1 MESPTQTALSRDF
14 GTSMTR
20 SYSNWFVR
28 ARLKTRQLLLLA
40 AMEEE
45 GNVRRAA
52 DSLGITQP
60 AASRLLKE
68 LEDMLGVSLF
78 DRTPHGMRATL
89 YGEVMIRHA
98 RMVLSNLSHAHDEI
112 SSLRAG
118 LTGQVRIGVIAAAAA
133 TMVPRAL
140 ASVKER
146 YPQLQIWLQV
156 ETSDVMLAQV
166 AEGELDIMIGRVLER
181 QDPLKTEVHYEPL
194 ADEPLCVVARIGHPL
209 ETEPDLTLR
218 DVVDASWVL
227 HPPGSVL
234 RHRFDLMFSQ
244 IGLNPPQNVVNTN
257 NFLAI
262 SSLLLHSDM
271 LAVLPDEVAR
281 QYQQYGMLKRMPV
294 DLPCRM
300 DTFGIITRQSQLLSP
315 AASMVLEALRSAA
328 ADVYGAAFAPAMAR

>member
-1 MESPTQTALSRDF
+1 
-14 GTSMTR
+14 MTR
-20 SYSNWFVR
+20 SHSNWFVR
-28 ARLKTRQLLLLA
+28 GRLKTRQLMLLA

-78 DRTPHGMRATL
+78 DRTPHGMLATM

-112 SSLRAG
+112 SALRAG

-133 TMVPRAL
+133 TMVPRAIT
-140 ASVKER
+140 SVKEL

-156 ETSDVMLAQV
+156 ETSDVMLERV

-181 QDPLKTEVHYEPL
+181 QNPLNTEVRYEPL
-194 ADEPLCVVARIGHPL
+194 ADEPLCVVARTGHPL
-209 ETEPDLTLR
+209 ENETGLRLR
-218 DVVDASWVL
+218 DVVNASWVL

-262 SSLLLHSDM
+262 SSLLLQGDM

-281 QYQQYGMLKRMPV
+281 QYQQYSMLQRMPV

-315 AASMVLEALRSAA
+315 AASVVLEALRTAA
-328 ADVYGAAFAPAMAR
+328 ADVYGAAFDPAMAR